1 MSRSLIAAL
10 VLVSISSVAF
20 GGTKFTTSWKDPEA
34 KVITLAEGEKVL
46 AMVMT
51 LDQDTRNGAE
61 AALAHEL
68 GKRDVSVV
76 PAYTAIPPNL
86 IQDKDKAKP
95 YIDKTGAV
103 YAIVMRVAGQEK
115 ELRGTGPSVTAVP
128 IYTGGY
134 YGGFYGS
141 YYTFGWGTT
150 YRAGVME
157 VKEKVHVETLIYDL
171 RTDKLVWAG
180 MSDTVNPE
188 TAQKF
193 IKDVVKAAAKEMK
206 KQGLVRQ

>member
-86 IQDKDKAKP
+86 IQDKDRAKP
-95 YIDKTGAV
+95 YIDKAGCK
-103 YAIVMRVAGQEK
+103 YAIVMRVVGTDK
-115 ELRGTGPSVTAVP
+115 ELQGTAPGYSMTPVASMPYYGAF
-128 IYTGGY
+128 YGGY
-134 YGGFYGS
+134 YTY
-141 YYTFGWGTT
+141 GWGAT
-150 YRAGVME
+150 YNPGIMDI
-157 VKEKVHVETLIYDL
+157 KKTFHVETMFYDL
-171 RTDKLVWAG
+171 RTDKLMWAG
-180 MSDTVNPE
+180 MSDTTSPD

-193 IKDVVKAAAKEMK
+193 IKELVKETAKEMK
-206 KQGLVRQ
+206 KNGLIRK

>member
-1 MSRSLIAAL
+1 MSRLLVAAL
-10 VLVSISSVAF
+10 VVASIPAVSASAS
-20 GGTKFTTSWKDPEA
+20 TKFKTAWMTPEG
-34 KVITLAEGEKVL
+34 ITFEEGEKVL
-46 AMVMT
+46 AMVISAH
-51 LDQDTRNGAE
+51 DESRNGAE
-61 AALAHEL
+61 ALLVQEL
-68 GKRDVSVV
+68 GKRGVEAI
-76 PAYTAIPPNL
+76 PAYTVIPKSL
-86 IQDKDKAKP
+86 VQDKDKAKP
-95 YIDKTGAV
+95 YIDKTGAA
-103 YAIVMRVAGQEK
+103 YAIVMRVAGQDK
-115 ELRGTGPSVTAVP
+115 ELRGTGPSVTAAP

-157 VKEKVHVETLIYDL
+157 IKEKVHVETLIYDL

-193 IKDVVKAAAKEMK
+193 IKDVVKSAAKEMK
-206 KQGLVRQ
+206 KQGLVRR